1 MDGRHSPRL
10 GLIAATQQADD
21 EVNVHVKKKK
31 KKKNKKTKQ
40 TCSIPRCVPLRQLL
54 FDCTE
59 SPLRADRPVCLPKKK
74 TKNRN
79 IILIIIMIH
88 MQ

>member
-31 KKKNKKTKQ
+31 KKTKKQ
-40 TCSIPRCVPLRQLL
+40 
-54 FDCTE
+54 
-59 SPLRADRPVCLPKKK
+59 
-74 TKNRN
+74 NR
-79 IILIIIMIH
+79 H
-88 MQ
+88 AQFQGVSR